1 MPTLHSSVLQ
11 DELAYAS
18 ETLIDDDTT
27 LNVVVMH
34 TTIDDLYIYIYI
46 YIHMLQSK
54 GTTMKKNEKKR
65 EQSKQQHKHVIAV
78 LLHTMSFLIQAR

>member
-54 GTTMKKNEKKR
+54 GTTMKKNEKK
-65 EQSKQQHKHVIAV
+65 ENKVNKN
-78 LLHTMSFLIQAR
+78 TNMSLQFYCTRCRF

>member
-54 GTTMKKNEKKR
+54 GTTMKKNEKK
-65 EQSKQQHKHVIAV
+65 ENKVNNN
-78 LLHTMSFLIQAR
+78 TNMSLQFYCTRCRF

>member
-34 TTIDDLYIYIYI
+34 TTIDDLYIYIYLHT
-46 YIHMLQSK
+46 YVTKQRDN
-54 GTTMKKNEKKR
+54 NEKK
-65 EQSKQQHKHVIAV
+65 
-78 LLHTMSFLIQAR
+78 